1 MSPKSSK
8 SRPVRIREPHLLG
21 FILVA
26 TLVIVAGV
34 VSIGETG
41 DAWLVALVVVV
52 MCALAAALA
61 LDVGF
66 AVDAEEDALPAPAP
80 AGVSEIAPVD
90 TTLAPRSDF
99 TGSRTRRRV
108 IVLTSHPVPA
118 TALIEFLGSL
128 DGLEVM
134 VVSPEGFGHRE
145 ITNYE
150 RRYAGARR
158 AEESTV
164 ASLRRTGIPAAG
176 HVGDHDPIQAIEDAR
191 MLCGAE
197 RAVVVTHR
205 DVAGAYHAAVAR
217 AIRTGR
223 IAEPPEIFDLGL
235 ARA

>member
-1 MSPKSSK
+1 MNAK
-8 SRPVRIREPHLLG
+8 SRKSPPVRIREPHLLG

-34 VSIGETG
+34 VSIGVTG
-41 DAWLVALVVVV
+41 DAWLVALVVAV
-52 MCALAAALA
+52 MLALAAVLA

-66 AVDAEEDALPAPAP
+66 AIDTEEEALPAPAP
-80 AGVSEIAPVD
+80 AGAAESAAVD
-90 TTLAPRSDF
+90 TTLAPSSDF
-99 TGSRTRRRV
+99 TGSRTRRHV

-118 TALIEFLGSL
+118 PALIEMLGSL

-145 ITNYE
+145 ITDDESNS
-150 RRYAGARR
+150 ASARR
-158 AEESTV
+158 AEEITV

-205 DVAGAYHAAVAR
+205 DVAGAYHAAVAQ
-217 AIRTGR
+217 AVRTGR
-223 IAEPPEIFDLGL
+223 IAEPPEIVDVGL